1 MDCASPESFAS
12 GSGALLDRAAARS
25 ISGHAGARGMSLGF
39 RPTFHLEVTCASRE
53 VRKCLR
59 ERLAEAPVVL
69 GVTQVPGGGGGGDLS
84 RDHFT
89 LSIAE
94 SERHFWS
101 PWLNLELVPH
111 GSGTQLSGR
120 FSPHPSV
127 WTGFMF
133 AYLALSVLAFFALVF
148 AAALSMSGGAPWT
161 LGLAGLCVAAMILL
175 WWASQVGQRLAQ
187 AQMEELRSILDC
199 ALEECGWALQEHAAP
214 LTEAA

>member
-1 MDCASPESFAS
+1 
-12 GSGALLDRAAARS
+12 
-25 ISGHAGARGMSLGF
+25 MSLGF
-39 RPTFHLEVTCASRE
+39 RPTFHFEVTCSSRE
-53 VRKCLR
+53 VRKRLR
-59 ERLAEAPVVL
+59 ARLAEMPVVL
-69 GVTQVPGGGGGGDLS
+69 GVTRVPGGGADGDPE

-89 LSIAE
+89 LSIPE
-94 SERHFWS
+94 SDRHFWS

-111 GSGTQLSGR
+111 GNGTRLSGR

-187 AQMEELRSILDC
+187 SQMHELQGILEG
-199 ALEECGWALQEHAAP
+199 ALGECGWAPHAGDAQLP
-214 LTEAA
+214 EAAA